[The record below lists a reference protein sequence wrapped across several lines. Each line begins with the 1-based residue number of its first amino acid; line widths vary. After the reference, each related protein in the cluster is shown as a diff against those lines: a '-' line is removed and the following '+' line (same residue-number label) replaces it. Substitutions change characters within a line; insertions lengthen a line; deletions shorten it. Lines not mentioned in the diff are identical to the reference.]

1 LSRYVARRVA
11 LAILVVA
18 GVVVLTFVIARIV
31 PGDPAAS
38 WAGPHASRA
47 EIARVRHQ
55 LDLDQPVPVQIG
67 RYFLGVVQGDWGISI
82 HTHRPVLSDL
92 MDRAPASIEL
102 VTVAV
107 MFALVLGIPLGLIS
121 AKRSGKASDG
131 VIRVGAVFGVSM
143 PAFWLALILQ
153 LVFFQRLHVLP
164 VAGQYDP
171 NLDYTHPLTQYT
183 RMVVVDAAI
192 TGNWWVLRS
201 AAAHLVLPAL
211 VIASYPLGVITR
223 MVRASVLDSL
233 GEDHVRMVR
242 SLGFPERTVFGRF
255 ALKLALNPVLAVVAL
270 VFAYSL
276 ANTFLVEAIFDW
288 PGLGSYA
295 ADAISSLDTPAIVGV
310 TLFVGIVYV
319 MANLAVDLGQAYL
332 DPRIRLR

>member
-1 LSRYVARRVA
+1 LIRYVARRVV
-11 LAILVVA
+11 LAVLVVA
-18 GVVVLTFVIARIV
+18 GVVALTFVIARVV

-47 EIARVRHQ
+47 EIDRVRHDLG
-55 LDLDQPVPVQIG
+55 LDRPLPVQIG
-67 RYFLGVVQGDWGISI
+67 RYFRGVLDGNWGTSI
-82 HTHRPVLSDL
+82 HTHRSVLSDV

-102 VTVAV
+102 VTA
-107 MFALVLGIPLGLIS
+107 ALLFSLALGIPLGLIS
-121 AKRSGKASDG
+121 AKWTGKAPDG
-131 VIRVGAVFGVSM
+131 AIRVGAVLGVSM

-153 LVFFQRLHVLP
+153 LVFFQRLHLLP

-183 RMVVVDAAI
+183 RMVVVDAFI
-192 TGNWWVLRS
+192 TGNWLVLRS
-201 AAAHLVLPAL
+201 ALAHLILPAL

-223 MVRASVLDSL
+223 MVRASVLDSV

-242 SLGFPERTVFGRF
+242 SLGFPERSVFGRF
-255 ALKLALNPVLAVVAL
+255 ALKLALNPVIAVVAL

-295 ADAISSLDTPAIVGV
+295 ADSISSLDTPAIVGV
-310 TLFVGIVYV
+310 TLFIGVVYV
-319 MANLAVDLGQAYL
+319 LANLAVDLVQAWL
-332 DPRIRLR
+332 DPRIALR

>member
-1 LSRYVARRVA
+1 LIRYIARRVA
-11 LAILVVA
+11 LAVLVVA
-18 GVVVLTFVIARIV
+18 GVLVLTFVIARIV

-47 EIARVRHQ
+47 EIAQVRHQ
-55 LDLDQPVPVQIG
+55 LGLDKPLPAQIA
-67 RYFLGVVQGDWGISI
+67 RYFEGILKGDWGTSI
-82 HTHRPVLSDL
+82 HTHQSVLSDIRN
-92 MDRAPASIEL
+92 RAPASIEL
-102 VTVAV
+102 VAA
-107 MFALVLGIPLGLIS
+107 ALLISLLFGIPLGLLS
-121 AKRSGKASDG
+121 AKRTGRAADG
-131 VIRVGAVFGVSM
+131 VIRLGAVLGVSM

-153 LVFFQRLHVLP
+153 LVFFQRLHVFP

-183 RMVVVDAAI
+183 HMVVVDALF
-192 TGNWWVLRS
+192 TGNWAVLQS
-201 AAAHLVLPAL
+201 SLTHLVLPAL

-223 MVRASVLDSL
+223 MVRASVLDSI

-242 SLGFPERTVFGRF
+242 SLGFPERSVFGRF
-255 ALKLALNPVLAVVAL
+255 AMKLALNPVIAVVAL

-295 ADAISSLDTPAIVGV
+295 ADSISSLDTPAIVGV
-310 TLFVGIVYV
+310 TLFIAIVYV
-319 MANLAVDLGQAYL
+319 LANLLVDLIQARL
-332 DPRIRLR
+332 DPRIALR

>member
-1 LSRYVARRVA
+1 VTKYVVRRVA

-18 GVVVLTFVIARIV
+18 GVVVLTFVIARVV

-38 WAGPHASRA
+38 WAGPHVSRA
-47 EIARVRHQ
+47 ELARVRHDLG
-55 LDLDQPVPVQIG
+55 LDLPLPEQIG
-67 RYFLGVVQGDWGISI
+67 KYFVGIAEGEWGTSI
-82 HTHRPVLSDL
+82 HTHQPVLSDL

-102 VTVAV
+102 VTVALL
-107 MFALVLGIPLGLIS
+107 MALLVGIPLGLLS
-121 AKRSGKASDG
+121 AKRPGKVSDG
-131 VIRVGAVFGVSM
+131 VVRVAAVLGVSM

-153 LVFFQRLHVLP
+153 LLFFQRLHLLP

-183 RMVVVDAAI
+183 RMVVVDALI
-192 TGNWWVLRS
+192 TGNWVVLRS
-201 AAAHLVLPAL
+201 AIAHLILPAL
-211 VIASYPLGVITR
+211 VIASYPAGVITR
-223 MVRASVLDSL
+223 MVRASVLDGV

-242 SLGFPERTVFGRF
+242 ALGFPERSVFGRF
-255 ALKLALNPVLAVVAL
+255 ALKLSLNPVLAVVAL

-295 ADAISSLDTPAIVGV
+295 ANAISSLDTPAIVGV
-310 TLFVGIVYV
+310 TLFIAVVYV
-319 MANLAVDLGQAYL
+319 VANLAVDLVQARL

>member
-1 LSRYVARRVA
+1 LIRYVARRVV
-11 LAILVVA
+11 LAVLVVA
-18 GVVVLTFVIARIV
+18 GVVALTFVIARVV

-38 WAGPHASRA
+38 WAGPHASRT
-47 EIARVRHQ
+47 EIDRVRHDLG
-55 LDLDQPVPVQIG
+55 LDRPLRVQIG
-67 RYFLGVVQGDWGISI
+67 RYFRGVVDGDWGTSI
-82 HTHRPVLSDL
+82 HTHRSVLSDV

-102 VTVAV
+102 VTA
-107 MFALVLGIPLGLIS
+107 ALLFSLALGIPLGLIS
-121 AKRSGKASDG
+121 AKWTGKAPDG
-131 VIRVGAVFGVSM
+131 AIRVGAVLGVSM

-153 LVFFQRLHVLP
+153 LVFFQRLHLLP

-183 RMVVVDAAI
+183 RMVVVDALV
-192 TGNWWVLRS
+192 TGNWTVLRS
-201 AAAHLVLPAL
+201 ALAHLVLPAL

-223 MVRASVLDSL
+223 MVRASVLDSV

-242 SLGFPERTVFGRF
+242 SLGFPERSVFGRF
-255 ALKLALNPVLAVVAL
+255 ALKLALNPVIAVVAL

-295 ADAISSLDTPAIVGV
+295 ADSISSLDTPAIVGV
-310 TLFVGIVYV
+310 TLFIAVVYV
-319 MANLAVDLGQAYL
+319 LANLAVDLVQAWL
-332 DPRIRLR
+332 DPRIALR

>member
-1 LSRYVARRVA
+1 MIRYVARRVV
-11 LAILVVA
+11 LAVLVVA
-18 GVVVLTFVIARIV
+18 GVVALTFVIARVV

-47 EIARVRHQ
+47 EIARVRHD
-55 LDLDQPVPVQIG
+55 LDLDRPLPVQIG
-67 RYFLGVVQGDWGISI
+67 RYFKGVLSGDWGTSI
-82 HTHRPVLSDL
+82 HTHQSVLSDIK
-92 MDRAPASIEL
+92 DRAPASIEL
-102 VTVAV
+102 VTAALL
-107 MFALVLGIPLGLIS
+107 FSLVLGIPFGLIS
-121 AKRSGKASDG
+121 AKWTGKAADG
-131 VIRVGAVFGVSM
+131 VIRVGAVLGVSM

-153 LVFFQRLHVLP
+153 LVFFQRLHLLP

-183 RMVVVDAAI
+183 RMVVVDSLV
-192 TGNWWVLRS
+192 TGNWVVLRS

-223 MVRASVLDSL
+223 MVRATVLDTV

-242 SLGFPERTVFGRF
+242 SLGFPERAVFGRF
-255 ALKLALNPVLAVVAL
+255 AMKLALNPVIAVVAL

-295 ADAISSLDTPAIVGV
+295 ADSISSLDTPAIVGV
-310 TLFVGIVYV
+310 TLFIAVVYV
-319 MANLAVDLGQAYL
+319 LANLAVDLIQARL
-332 DPRIRLR
+332 DPRIALR

>member
-1 LSRYVARRVA
+1 MA

-18 GVVVLTFVIARIV
+18 GVVVLTFVIARVV
-31 PGDPAAS
+31 PGDPAVS

-47 EIARVRHQ
+47 EIARVRHELG
-55 LDLDQPVPVQIG
+55 LDRPLPVQIG
-67 RYFLGVVQGDWGISI
+67 RYFVGVLDGNWGTSI

-102 VTVAV
+102 VTVALV
-107 MFALVLGIPLGLIS
+107 LSLVLGVPLGLVS
-121 AKRSGKASDG
+121 AKWSGKAVDG
-131 VIRVGAVFGVSM
+131 VIRVGAVLGVSM

-153 LVFFQRLHVLP
+153 LVFFQRLHLLP

-183 RMVVVDAAI
+183 RMVLVDALV
-192 TGNWWVLRS
+192 TGNWSVLRS
-201 AAAHLVLPAL
+201 AAAHVVLPAL

-223 MVRASVLDSL
+223 MVRASVLDSV

-242 SLGFPERTVFGRF
+242 ALGFPERSVFGRF
-255 ALKLALNPVLAVVAL
+255 ALKLALNPVIAVVAL

-295 ADAISSLDTPAIVGV
+295 ADSISSLDTPAIVGV
-310 TLFVGIVYV
+310 TLFVAVVYV
-319 MANLAVDLGQAYL
+319 LANLVVDLLQAWL
-332 DPRIRLR
+332 DPRIALR

>member
-1 LSRYVARRVA
+1 MTRYVARRVV

-47 EIARVRHQ
+47 ELARVRRD
-55 LDLDQPVPVQIG
+55 LGLDQPLPIQIG
-67 RYFLGVVQGDWGISI
+67 RYFVGVSDGDWGISI
-82 HTHRPVLSDL
+82 HTHQPVLSDI

-102 VTVAV
+102 VTVALL
-107 MFALVLGIPLGLIS
+107 FALVLGVPLGLIS
-121 AKRSGKASDG
+121 AKWPRKAPDSI
-131 VIRVGAVFGVSM
+131 IRVAAVVGVSM

-153 LVFFQRLHVLP
+153 LVFFQRLRLLP

-171 NLDYTHPLTQYT
+171 NLDYSHPLTQYT
-183 RMVVVDAAI
+183 NMVAVDALI
-192 TGNWWVLRS
+192 TGNWVVLRS

-223 MVRASVLDSL
+223 MVRASVLDSV

-242 SLGFPERTVFGRF
+242 ALGFPERSVFGRF
-255 ALKLALNPVLAVVAL
+255 ALKLSLNPVIAVVAL

-295 ADAISSLDTPAIVGV
+295 ANAISSLDTPAIVGV
-310 TLFVGIVYV
+310 TLFIAIVYV
-319 MANLAVDLGQAYL
+319 LANLVVDLAQAYL

>member
-1 LSRYVARRVA
+1 LIRYVARRVV
-11 LAILVVA
+11 LAVLVVA
-18 GVVVLTFVIARIV
+18 GVVALTFVIARVV

-47 EIARVRHQ
+47 EIAWVRHD
-55 LDLDQPVPVQIG
+55 LDLDRPLPVQIG
-67 RYFLGVVQGDWGISI
+67 RYFKGVLSGDWGTSI
-82 HTHRPVLSDL
+82 HTHQSVLSDIK
-92 MDRAPASIEL
+92 DRAPASIEL
-102 VTVAV
+102 VTAALL
-107 MFALVLGIPLGLIS
+107 FSLVLGIPFGLIS
-121 AKRSGKASDG
+121 AKWTGKAADG
-131 VIRVGAVFGVSM
+131 VIRVGAVLGVSM

-153 LVFFQRLHVLP
+153 LVFFQRFHLLP

-183 RMVVVDAAI
+183 RMVVVDSLV
-192 TGNWWVLRS
+192 TGNWVVLRS

-223 MVRASVLDSL
+223 MVRATVLDTV

-242 SLGFPERTVFGRF
+242 SLGFPERAVFGRF
-255 ALKLALNPVLAVVAL
+255 AMKLALNPVIAVVAL

-295 ADAISSLDTPAIVGV
+295 ADSISSLDTPAIVGV
-310 TLFVGIVYV
+310 TLFIAVVYV
-319 MANLAVDLGQAYL
+319 LANLAVDLIQARL
-332 DPRIRLR
+332 DPRIALR

>member
-1 LSRYVARRVA
+1 LNRYVARRVA
-11 LAILVVA
+11 LAVLVVA
-18 GVVVLTFVIARIV
+18 GVVVLTFVIARVV

-47 EIARVRHQ
+47 EIARVRHE
-55 LDLDQPVPVQIG
+55 LDLDQPLPVQIG
-67 RYFLGVVQGDWGISI
+67 RYFLGILKGDWGTSI
-82 HTHRPVLSDL
+82 HTHQPVLSDL

-102 VTVAV
+102 VSAAV
-107 MFALVLGIPLGLIS
+107 IFALALGIPLGLIS
-121 AKRSGKASDG
+121 AKRSGKAADG
-131 VIRVGAVFGVSM
+131 VIRVGAVFGVSI

-153 LVFFQRLHVLP
+153 LVFFQRLHLLP

-192 TGNWWVLRS
+192 TANWWVLRS

-223 MVRASVLDSL
+223 MVRASVLDSV

-319 MANLAVDLGQAYL
+319 LANLVVDLVQAWL
-332 DPRIRLR
+332 DPRITLR

>member
-1 LSRYVARRVA
+1 LTRYVARRIA

-18 GVVVLTFVIARIV
+18 GVVVLTFVIARVV

-47 EIARVRHQ
+47 EIARVRHELS
-55 LDLDQPVPVQIG
+55 LDRPLPVQIG
-67 RYFLGVVQGDWGISI
+67 RYFVGVLDGDWGTSI
-82 HTHRPVLSDL
+82 HTHRSVLSDI

-102 VTVAV
+102 VTA
-107 MFALVLGIPLGLIS
+107 ALLFSLLLGIPLGLIS
-121 AKRSGKASDG
+121 AKWSGRAPDG
-131 VIRVGAVFGVSM
+131 LIRIGAVLGVSM

-153 LVFFQRLHVLP
+153 LVFFQRLHLLP

-171 NLDYTHPLTQYT
+171 NLDYSQPLTQYT
-183 RMVVVDAAI
+183 RMVVVDALI
-192 TGNWWVLRS
+192 TGNWAVLRS
-201 AAAHLVLPAL
+201 ATAHLVLPAL

-223 MVRASVLDSL
+223 MVRASVLDSV

-242 SLGFPERTVFGRF
+242 ALGFPERSVFGRF
-255 ALKLALNPVLAVVAL
+255 AMKLALNPVIAVVAL

-295 ADAISSLDTPAIVGV
+295 ADSISSLDTPAIVGV
-310 TLFVGIVYV
+310 TLFIAIVYV
-319 MANLAVDLGQAYL
+319 LANLLVDLIQARL
-332 DPRIRLR
+332 DPRIALR